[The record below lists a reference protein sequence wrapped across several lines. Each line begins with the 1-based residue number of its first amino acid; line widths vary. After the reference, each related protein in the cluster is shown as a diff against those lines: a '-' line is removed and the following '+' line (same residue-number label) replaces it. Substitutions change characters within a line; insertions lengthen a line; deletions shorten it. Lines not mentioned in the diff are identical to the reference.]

1 MEESSGN
8 SRSIEVVFSPAMFP
22 VYFEHKDVAVVVIDV
37 LRATSAI
44 CAAFDAGVKEVI
56 PVATVEEAQAYKEM
70 GYLVG
75 AERKAEIVPGFDFGN
90 SPLTFKNSKEF
101 KDKSIVLT
109 TTNGTRAIDAAREAN
124 HVLVGAFTNLD
135 AVCRKLEALD
145 KDVILFCAGWKD
157 RFNLEDT
164 LLAGAITQK
173 LSSENLR
180 FSNLSDSALASI
192 SLFKEAKGNLYQYL
206 GNSSHR
212 RRLSSLN
219 LEEDI
224 IYCLTPNQTEVV
236 PFLYE
241 NKLITKQPDEVL
253 A

>member
-8 SRSIEVVFSPAMFP
+8 SRRIEVVFSPAMFP
-22 VYFEHKDVAVVVIDV
+22 VYFDNKDVAVVVIDV

-44 CAAFDAGVKEVI
+44 CAAFDAGVQEVI
-56 PVATVEEAQAYKEM
+56 PVATVEEAQAYKDM

-90 SPLTFKNSKEF
+90 SPLTFKDTDKF

-109 TTNGTRAIDAAREAN
+109 TTNGTRAIEAAQDAT
-124 HVLVGAFTNLD
+124 HLLIGAFTNLD
-135 AVCRKLEALD
+135 AVCKKLEELD
-145 KDVILFCAGWKD
+145 KDVLLFCAGWKD

-164 LLAGAITQK
+164 LLAGAITKK

-192 SLFKEAKGNLYQYL
+192 SLYNEAEGNLYQYL

-236 PFLYE
+236 PVLHE
-241 NKLITKQPDEVL
+241 NKLVTKIPEL
-253 A
+253 TYS